1 MKKIR
6 IIIITLVIVLALGC
20 ATFATLYFATDV
32 FKSEKEMFYKYISKI
47 NINQITDTNSYNNY
61 QTRLESKAYTN
72 NGAIYI
78 KVQEDG
84 ETAFDESFKFNS
96 QVDPVNKLAS
106 STIDINKD
114 GEKELTVNYLRNEDL
129 YGLKFKDIV
138 NQYVVFENNNL
149 KEFVAKFGV
158 VDTTNIPDK
167 IDLSEML
174 QNVNQEEVSL
184 EELKSIG
191 NKYVNII
198 IEEVKKLPEKN
209 FSKVEDGYKLTI
221 DLKTFQNICLEILD
235 TLKNDE
241 QVFNLI
247 NSLINTIKSEI
258 NNSGELISE
267 QNMQSLQELSFTQYQ
282 EIFEQIIQQLSTEIE
297 ENYEIINIVVYKQE
311 KIYVKIGIDS
321 DEGKSYIDG
330 TIEKNDNKLVLKL
343 NNVNEISYKNI
354 ETNFMIS
361 KNLNTTENDEYN
373 LNIISKQDGEE
384 FVNANIMVARN
395 GKLDSNNIK
404 NSFAAT
410 IMVPDQ
416 NLEISMECNNDKTF
430 DSNIEIEKFND
441 SNHEVINK
449 YDYTQMSTLI
459 TNLGNLISEETN
471 LNIVEILG
479 ATGIGIL
486 STSSM
491 NLQSTSMIGLMLTG
505 INISASLN
513 GELFETAENTSKEVT
528 EQMIYEAI
536 ALTKSDIKMELF
548 YSDGNL
554 EISEQYIKE
563 KMEEYTGNKNIIVT
577 KTAGKEEYIITV
589 YGMDLDTNKT
599 RIDLSELQREVA
611 IY

>member
-72 NGAIYI
+72 NGAISI

-114 GEKELTVNYLRNEDL
+114 GEKALTVNYLRNEDL

-235 TLKNDE
+235 TLKDDE

-247 NSLINTIKSEI
+247 NSLISTIKSEI

-410 IMVPDQ
+410 IMVPEQ
-416 NLEISMECNNDKTF
+416 NLEISMKCNNDKTF

-459 TNLGNLISEETN
+459 TNLDNLISEETN

-491 NLQSTSMIGLMLTG
+491 NLQSTAMIGLMLTG
-505 INISASLN
+505 INISVSLN
-513 GELFETAENTSKEVT
+513 GELFETAKNAAE
-528 EQMIYEAI
+528 EAQNNVE
-536 ALTKSDIKMELF
+536 SQ
-548 YSDGNL
+548 
-554 EISEQYIKE
+554 EIEMFNMQFE
-563 KMEEYTGNKNIIVT
+563 
-577 KTAGKEEYIITV
+577 V
-589 YGMDLDTNKT
+589 YGGLQSGTNVKMLKTTILSSNSRDPEHSIGYTNVDIDSNKT
-599 RIDLSELQREVA
+599 YNISFKKDSEGYINMVIIEEQ
-611 IY
+611 